1 MPVFLSRN
9 LAIPTL
15 HEMKEER
22 TSRMAVASLILSGL
36 TIAGWFGLQ
45 AESGSPKTNITAF
58 SGVAVLV
65 GPIVGFALAF
75 LALLWIK
82 ASHGALRGKLCA
94 LAGLILASIL
104 LAYLVFVGNQHC
116 RPY

>member
-1 MPVFLSRN
+1 
-9 LAIPTL
+9 
-15 HEMKEER
+15 MKEER
-22 TSRMAVASLILSGL
+22 ISKMAVASLILVGL

-45 AESGSPKTNITAF
+45 AESGLPKTNVTEI

-65 GPIVGFALAF
+65 GPIAGFVSAF

-82 ASHGALRGKLCA
+82 ASRGALGGKLCA
-94 LAGLILASIL
+94 VAGLILASIL
-104 LAYLVFVGNQHC
+104 LAYLVFAGNQHC